1 MLLRICRIVVSE
13 WTIAP
18 PYFMSSIMSAASCT
32 VVIFSA
38 PALGDE
44 EGASV
49 RGRPHTFLGARG
61 GGERQRPGGP
71 QPRRTR
77 PIDRER
83 PAMAFLPP
91 QPGGGAARGE

>member
-1 MLLRICRIVVSE
+1 MLLRICRIAVTE

-61 GGERQRPGGP
+61 GGSASGREDHSRGGRAP
-71 QPRRTR
+71 
-77 PIDRER
+77 
-83 PAMAFLPP
+83 
-91 QPGGGAARGE
+91 